1 MFSVCLASRTK
12 ARAGNSIAWFAVP
25 VAKAIAPPQKTPNI
39 SVRTGRVDLSVCRR
53 VPYVRHQ
60 NAPKELAH
68 RFVEVTQHALA
79 RQFSGRLHVWQLWL
93 GCETR
98 QETARVPKSLP
109 LRSKYRRRH
118 STGKNVT
125 LLPSLREK
133 NSIAYKY
140 AQSTFSSRSAAVAS
154 PRLSKSWNLLSTG
167 TNSRSRS
174 ASSALASL

>member
-1 MFSVCLASRTK
+1 VKVHHEKAQRKVKTLDKVALELVDMFSVCLASRTK

-79 RQFSGRLHVWQLWL
+79 R
-93 GCETR
+93 
-98 QETARVPKSLP
+98 
-109 LRSKYRRRH
+109 
-118 STGKNVT
+118 
-125 LLPSLREK
+125 
-133 NSIAYKY
+133 
-140 AQSTFSSRSAAVAS
+140 
-154 PRLSKSWNLLSTG
+154 
-167 TNSRSRS
+167 
-174 ASSALASL
+174 